1 VKEVTISG
9 RSIEEAIETALTQL
23 ETSRDQVEVEIM
35 EESKKGFLG
44 LGAKPA
50 VVKVIKKVNPIEE
63 GITFIKNVAEKMGI
77 TVTVSVKE
85 EGNAYVF
92 ELSSEKAALLI
103 GKRGQ
108 TLNALQY
115 LTNLAANKTV
125 RSEKRILLDAE
136 NYRARRR
143 ETLEGLANHLAS
155 KAINTKQTVTLEPM
169 SSQDRKVIHI
179 ALKENKKVKTYS
191 DGAEP
196 RRKVIIEPI
205 L

>member
-1 VKEVTISG
+1 VKEVTITG
-9 RSIEEAIETALTQL
+9 KSIEEAIQTALTQL
-23 ETSRDQVEVEIM
+23 KASHDQVEVEVM

-50 VVKVIKKVNPIEE
+50 VVKVIMKVSPIEE
-63 GITFIKNVAEKMGI
+63 GVTFIKNVAEKMGI
-77 TVTVSVKE
+77 SVTVSVKE
-85 EGNAYVF
+85 EGNAFVF

-125 RSEKRILLDAE
+125 RLEKRILLDAE
-136 NYRARRR
+136 NYRARRK

-155 KAINTKQTVTLEPM
+155 KAVYTRKTVTLEPM
-169 SSQDRKVIHI
+169 PSQERKIIHI
-179 ALKENKKVKTYS
+179 TLKDNKKVKTYS
-191 DGAEP
+191 DGVEP
-196 RRKVIIEPI
+196 RRRVVIEPM
-205 L
+205 